1 MEARIHA
8 EEADKRERAAEIRR
22 DARLKKIKYMTDMDD
37 NIEVSSCRTKYS
49 PLADGSWYMAIF
61 MG

>member
-8 EEADKRERAAEIRR
+8 EEADARERAAEIRR

-37 NIEVSSCRTKYS
+37 NIEVSSCRNDYC
-49 PLADGSWYMAIF
+49 PLADGTA
-61 MG
+61 